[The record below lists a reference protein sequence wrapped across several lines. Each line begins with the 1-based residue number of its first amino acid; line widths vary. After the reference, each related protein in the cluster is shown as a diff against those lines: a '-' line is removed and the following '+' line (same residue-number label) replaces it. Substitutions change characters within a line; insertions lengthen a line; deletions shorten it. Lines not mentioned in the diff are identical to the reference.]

1 MGMKNFLKDLEGS
14 FFYVTSGISAAV
26 TLMVS
31 VELSWPTWA
40 SWTSGALA
48 LLLFVVDACYAIP
61 RARREGTA
69 ERSEVP
75 AAEDYQVEW

>member
-61 RARREGTA
+61 RVRREGA
-69 ERSEVP
+69 REREQATSV
-75 AAEDYQVEW
+75 DDGWVEW